1 MRVVK
6 VSSLADSVLGSGV
19 VEVVVEVLEDGF
31 RMFLN
36 LDLRLKERGLV
47 VAGLLEVVA
56 WVVAL
61 SLEELSS
68 RVLDLNKEETGF
80 REKDRVVGLG
90 EVVVGGEDSS
100 EVGFLSKFRIKVQ
113 YFLQVVIIIC

>member
-1 MRVVK
+1 MVK

-47 VAGLLEVVA
+47 VAGLLEVVG

-80 REKDRVVGLG
+80 REKDLVVGLG

-113 YFLQVVIIIC
+113 YFLQVVIIVC

>member
-47 VAGLLEVVA
+47 VAGLLEVVG

-90 EVVVGGEDSS
+90 EVVVGEEDSS
-100 EVGFLSKFRIKVQ
+100 EVGFL
-113 YFLQVVIIIC
+113 